1 MGEAGN
7 LIPHVFV
14 YRVRLSGSLIPP
26 TGVRPLQNSESGRIQ
41 LMDRQRIELCA
52 AHLSTISAPTRL
64 MPAVTLFGLLSTFP
78 HRPFTTVRQ
87 FVTISVSGNQPLRVR
102 GYHGFTVI

>member
-7 LIPHVFV
+7 FIPHVFI

-26 TGVRPLQNSESGRIQ
+26 IGVHPLQNIESGRIQ
-41 LMDRQRIELCA
+41 LMDRQRIELCT

-64 MPAVTLFGLLSTFP
+64 MPAVTLFGLSTFP

-87 FVTISVSGNQPLRVR
+87 FMTISVSGNQPLRVR
-102 GYHGFTVI
+102 GYHGFAVI